1 MKSSYSGYCVIDGG
15 GLDNSSGKLP
25 CAELFGYLVNYS
37 ARLPN
42 PFFERKLSFEV
53 IQLYGYSLSLVSV
66 IYLLFI
72 CYLYTFKADLR
83 SPLCQS
89 YLVIS
94 FFVKVKKILQFC
106 ERLP

>member
-1 MKSSYSGYCVIDGG
+1 MSMKSSYSGYCVIDGG

-53 IQLYGYSLSLVSV
+53 IQLYGYSLSFVSV
-66 IYLLFI
+66 I
-72 CYLYTFKADLR
+72 
-83 SPLCQS
+83 
-89 YLVIS
+89 
-94 FFVKVKKILQFC
+94 FV
-106 ERLP
+106 

>member
-1 MKSSYSGYCVIDGG
+1 MSMKSSYSGYWVIDGG

-25 CAELFGYLVNYS
+25 CAELLGYLVNYS

-66 IYLLFI
+66 I
-72 CYLYTFKADLR
+72 
-83 SPLCQS
+83 
-89 YLVIS
+89 
-94 FFVKVKKILQFC
+94 FV
-106 ERLP
+106 